1 MFTGKGEMAGL
12 ESGQTCGQRP
22 NRGGTGQGV
31 MIPPQHFVCMSLDC
45 PLSSLLFS
53 VAEKLA
59 LGTPYKHIIKEKS
72 QVLTQLVYAL
82 WDETCSVSL
91 DVGKVGSLCSGRQ
104 PPTLS

>member
-1 MFTGKGEMAGL
+1 MGSSPAGVAL
-12 ESGQTCGQRP
+12 
-22 NRGGTGQGV
+22 GQGV
-31 MIPPQHFVCMSLDC
+31 MIPPQHFVCVSLDC

-82 WDETCSVSL
+82 WDETCLVSL
-91 DVGKVGSLCSGRQ
+91 DVGKFGSLCSGRQ
-104 PPTLS
+104 PPTLA